1 MKITFAPKGI
11 VQIDDAKLIFRNFSG
26 APSKFNRD
34 GDRNFAIIIPTQ
46 EQAEALMNEGWNV
59 RIKPPRDM
67 GEEPFRYLPIKLSFD
82 GNGRGPAIYLKS
94 GRNVQKLDADTIGIL
109 DDIDIMSA
117 DLDIRPYHW
126 EMGGNTGITAWLQG
140 MDVTQNAT
148 RFDLRYAEEE
158 FPQE

>member
-11 VQIDDAKLIFRNFSG
+11 VQIDDAKLIFRNFAG

-34 GDRNFAIIIPTQ
+34 GDRNFAILIPNQ
-46 EQAEALMNEGWNV
+46 EQADALMAEGWNV
-59 RIKPPRDM
+59 RIKPPREIGD
-67 GEEPFRYLPIKLSFD
+67 EPFRYLPIKLAF
-82 GNGRGPAIYLKS
+82 NGRGPNIYLKS
-94 GRNVQKLDADTIGIL
+94 GRNVTKLDEETVSIL